1 MELIILDTFRKR
13 KQIVIK
19 GYKKL
24 FDGRFII
31 NPFLIVIE
39 EGVYTIMTPSNQIFL
54 VKVTGISVS

>member
-31 NPFLIVIE
+31 NPFLIIIE
-39 EGVYTIMTPSNQIFL
+39 EGIYTIMTPPNQIFL
-54 VKVTGISVS
+54 VKVTGIPVS

>member
-31 NPFLIVIE
+31 NPFLIIIE
-39 EGVYTIMTPSNQIFL
+39 EGIYTIMTPPNQIFL
-54 VKVTGISVS
+54 VKVTGILVS